1 MNYLNNL
8 QNHIHINKII
18 ASFQIYTLNIN
29 NPTDCAKKF
38 ISNHRVGMILFVG
51 IVLGNLMKRLY
62 VKEEN
67 KDEEETEQSIVALD
81 ETKNCQNL

>member
-1 MNYLNNL
+1 
-8 QNHIHINKII
+8 
-18 ASFQIYTLNIN
+18 
-29 NPTDCAKKF
+29 
-38 ISNHRVGMILFVG
+38 MILFVG

-67 KDEEETEQSIVALD
+67 KDEEKTEQSIVALD